1 VGTVDDYL
9 AGLDPDSRAALEH
22 VRALAMEVV
31 PEAEQGT
38 SYGMPALKV
47 AGRPLLAVARTK
59 THLSIY
65 PFSGRV
71 VDQVRPR
78 LPGYSL
84 SSGTIRF
91 SAEQPLPD
99 DVVRDVV
106 WLRLEEI
113 EERRP
118 RSS

>member
-1 VGTVDDYL
+1 MGTVDDYL

-91 SAEQPLPD
+91 SVEHPLPD
-99 DVVRDVV
+99 DAIRIVVG
-106 WLRLEEI
+106 
-113 EERRP
+113 ERMAIID
-118 RSS
+118 SSLDKP